1 MKGLTRVSTYMEAR
15 VFSGIMEKTR
25 DDENVDFGLLFWDY
39 WGRDFRK
46 GNSVTWLGHLGMRSQ
61 WVSGIKVAKNYL

>member
-39 WGRDFRK
+39 WGRDLRK
-46 GNSVTWLGHLGMRSQ
+46 GNSVTWLGHLGMRRQ